1 MTYIKAKDR
10 IGTTVNGFYIEDVKR
25 ENKHA
30 YAYVRCP
37 YCHHKK
43 WMRMES
49 VTDGKCVSCGC
60 YNIQNN
66 FKKPVDIT
74 GKISGRLKAL
84 EPTGE
89 RDKDNGS
96 VIWKCE
102 CECGNI
108 AFVSVSDFS
117 RKQVRSCGCLLQ
129 DSRSQNGAKAA
140 QHIKDNFCTD
150 STNIVAIKEKKML
163 KNNTSGI
170 RGVFWSSKEQKWIAQ
185 IEFKGK
191 NYRLGVF
198 EKKEDAA
205 EARKMAENEMFK
217 PVIEQWNQNKME
229 EKLKVLTSKQRQI
242 YKLYLSGKSQ
252 SKIAKELGVSCQRV
266 SEALK
271 SAKKRLLDLEEK
283 KKKKPRKPEVKPRKP
298 YNITKPTPP
307 ADLTKYANIDKT
319 LLSEKQQR
327 ILKYRLEGKTNKEIA
342 ELENSSASA
351 VSACVNV
358 IKKKAEHKIK
368 NYEDISIEPNIRKIC
383 GSYSVTTTFKGKT
396 YYVTTAKTLDEAKK
410 IKHEAENRKQE
421 GTFLEWKDNIPRQR
435 NNKSHNKFNKP

>member
-1 MTYIKAKDR
+1 MAYIKAKDR

-25 ENKHA
+25 ENKRT
-30 YAYVRCP
+30 YAYVHCP

-74 GKISGRLKAL
+74 GAISGRLKAL
-84 EPTGE
+84 EPTEE
-89 RDKDNGS
+89 RDKSNGS
-96 VIWKCE
+96 IIWKCE

-140 QHIKDNFCTD
+140 QHIKDNFCID
-150 STNIVAIKEKKML
+150 NTNIVAIKEKKML

-170 RGVFWSSKEQKWIAQ
+170 RGVFWSGKEQKWIAQ

-191 NYRLGVF
+191 NYKLGAF

-205 EARKMAENEMFK
+205 EARKKAEKEFFE
-217 PVIEQWNQNKME
+217 PFIEQWNQEKIKE
-229 EKLKVLTSKQRQI
+229 KVEKLTPRQRQI
-242 YKLYLSGKSQ
+242 YELYLSGKSQ
-252 SKIAKELGVSCQRV
+252 SKIAKELGVSKQCV
-266 SEALK
+266 SEAVK
-271 SAKKRLLDLEEK
+271 ISKKKIDRLEEK
-283 KKKKPRKPEVKPRKP
+283 RKRKPRKPEVKPRKP
-298 YNITKPTPP
+298 YNITKPKPP

-327 ILKYRLEGKTNKEIA
+327 ILEYRLEGKTNKEIA

-351 VSACVNV
+351 VSACVDV
-358 IKKKAEHKIK
+358 IKKKYEHKSK
-368 NYEDISIEPNIRKIC
+368 NHEDIPIEPNIRKIC
-383 GSYSVTTTFKGKT
+383 GSYSVTTTFNGKT
-396 YYVTTAKTLDEAKK
+396 YYITTVKTLNDARK
-410 IKHEAENRKQE
+410 IKHEAENRKEE
-421 GTFLEWKDNIPRQR
+421 GTFLEWKDSIPRQR
-435 NNKSHNKFNKP
+435 NNKSHNKKDGD